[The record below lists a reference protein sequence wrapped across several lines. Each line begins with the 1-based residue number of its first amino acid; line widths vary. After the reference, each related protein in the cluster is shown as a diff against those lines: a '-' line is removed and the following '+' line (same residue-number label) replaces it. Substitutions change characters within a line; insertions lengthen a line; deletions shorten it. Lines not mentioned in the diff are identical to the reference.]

1 MKSQIYGAAA
11 LLIAALTLGGC
22 VAALKGF
29 PDRVANTETELTALK
44 PFMNADAI
52 KAYKDATG
60 DAKKLKRD
68 EYVNARISAIDLHF
82 GEFEKAL
89 FQEGVGGGIAT
100 DWLKLALGGA
110 GTLYAG
116 ASQALSAAVTGI
128 EGAKASF
135 DKQAFFANTI
145 TTLFAAM
152 DANRKTIHVK
162 IQKGLARPVANYTL
176 TQAFADLED
185 YYVAGTIPG
194 ALISINADSG
204 AKGEKA
210 DKDIK
215 FERDK
220 AFLEIG
226 RQKRVDK
233 ILDMIAKLTDSK
245 AIDLI
250 KIPPVADAKADQLVQ
265 LRDPGDLRLTK
276 GDVARQLLKMRAVLS
291 KRSDEALDAWE
302 AAVKAAESPAG
313 TAVPRPPVEAAPLNV
328 PPGNPPN

>member
-22 VAALKGF
+22 AAALKGF
-29 PDRVANTETELTALK
+29 PDRVADTETELTALK

-152 DANRKTIHVK
+152 DANRKTIQVK
-162 IQKGLARPVANYTL
+162 IRQGLGQPVADYPL
-176 TQAFADLED
+176 TQAFADLES
-185 YYVAGTIPG
+185 YYLAGTIPG

-204 AKGEKA
+204 AKGAKA
-210 DKDIK
+210 DKVL
-215 FERDK
+215 K
-220 AFLEIG
+220 ATYGVDDNTTVLLEW
-226 RQKRVDK
+226 
-233 ILDMIAKLTDSK
+233 LEF
-245 AIDLI
+245 
-250 KIPPVADAKADQLVQ
+250 
-265 LRDPGDLRLTK
+265 DP
-276 GDVARQLLKMRAVLS
+276 
-291 KRSDEALDAWE
+291 E
-302 AAVKAAESPAG
+302 AAVGKRYGNSENHKNLKAWLKDPDKGNLKGVPVTFFLKGAKYAEARSK
-313 TAVPRPPVEAAPLNV
+313 AVSELIPTP
-328 PPGNPPN
+328 